1 MLNYKDYSVLKN
13 MDKNKLNVSAFKLI
27 YSFFLMFKQQSNIID
42 IENKDCSINEL
53 MEYVTNNKESL
64 DFFTLYSQIYLYDED
79 CEKLNDFI
87 PFMYINE
94 GIEFE
99 LIDARQ
105 EDKKE
110 VIKIVV
116 DYVLTI
122 MKKREFLFQG
132 VE

>member
-1 MLNYKDYSVLKN
+1 MLKYKDYSTLKN
-13 MDKNKLNVSAFKLI
+13 MDKNTLNVSAFKLI
-27 YSFFLMFKQQSNIID
+27 YSFFLMFKQQSNIIA
-42 IENKDCSINEL
+42 ITNKDCTINEL
-53 MEYVTNNKESL
+53 MEYVTNDKESL
-64 DFFTLYSQIYLYDED
+64 EFFTSYTQIYIYDED

-94 GIEFE
+94 DIEFE
-99 LIDARQ
+99 LLDARQ

-122 MKKREFLFQG
+122 MEKREFLFQG
-132 VE
+132 FK

>member
-94 GIEFE
+94 DIEFE